1 MHIIKLKATT
11 KITKQSIMV
20 NKLTKK
26 IKQNHQKYSIN
37 ANEVRKKRKMETKD
51 RYNGEQITK

>member
-1 MHIIKLKATT
+1 
-11 KITKQSIMV
+11 MV